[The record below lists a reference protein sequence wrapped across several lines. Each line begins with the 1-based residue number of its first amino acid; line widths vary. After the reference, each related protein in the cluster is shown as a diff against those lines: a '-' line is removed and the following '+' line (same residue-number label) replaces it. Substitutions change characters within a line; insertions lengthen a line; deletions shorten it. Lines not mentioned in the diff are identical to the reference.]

1 MADMMF
7 WDTLSQEHKAAL
19 GRIFR
24 DHIDGLLDDSHN
36 DGYEKAWAERSDE
49 FKVEVVNQIRSRV
62 LIFFKEIENE

>member
-24 DHIDGLLDDSHN
+24 DHIDGLLEEMYN
-36 DGYEKAWAERSDE
+36 DGYEKAWSERGDE
-49 FKVEVVNQIRSRV
+49 FKKDLVRQIRSRV